1 MDEYI
6 YQNRF
11 KNEIESVHG
20 NSTFI
25 ILVKRKNSYIM
36 PKLAVQCLVEVKT
49 YFSVV
54 FLYTKMNF

>member
-6 YQNRF
+6 YEKRF

-20 NSTFI
+20 SSTFV

-36 PKLAVQCLVEVKT
+36 PKLAVQCLVQVKT

-54 FLYTKMNF
+54 FFIPK